1 MGIPRKVPVSKCS
14 ELVRTFS
21 EIYHWAD
28 YYANKCMK
36 EERKKDCIDALRE
49 LEHLKTALSTA
60 QKEGCVKDVGDF
72 IDEVGMA
79 IWRVRRIASR

>member
-28 YYANKCMK
+28 HYANRCV
-36 EERKKDCIDALRE
+36 EERRKEVCRDALRE
-49 LEHLKTALSTA
+49 LKFLKTALRTA
-60 QKEGCVKDVGDF
+60 QEKGCVKDIGDF
-72 IDEVGMA
+72 MDEVEFA
-79 IWRVRRIASR
+79 IRRVKVIEE